1 MLHETA
7 FFFHAIWNQDP
18 SAPVNLFMNQEWTR
32 SRSSLWPNWGLINLC
47 ALWWREKQMWR
58 KKTHSLHVTKGFGD
72 FPRFLKPGGCNFSHS
87 SGKHPRTSRLWDIC
101 QLFTFVHSI
110 YLYGPM
116 CHYENASTFR
126 CSKRKARWLRCH
138 AAQLWYHIECP
149 LGASLWGSTSAWAAV
164 QISLRGLLLCWLP
177 GLASLVS
184 DLKVSSCHL
193 YCEANQDLSLRSLWR
208 IPLF

>member
-18 SAPVNLFMNQEWTR
+18 SVPVNLFMNQEWTR

-116 CHYENASTFR
+116 VSLWECLYLQVQQEK
-126 CSKRKARWLRCH
+126 SKVAPMSCGSALVPHRVSSRRQPLRVNKCMGCGSDIPSR
-138 AAQLWYHIECP
+138 A
-149 LGASLWGSTSAWAAV
+149 ASLLAARSGFFGLWPQGV
-164 QISLRGLLLCWLP
+164 VLPSL
-177 GLASLVS
+177 
-184 DLKVSSCHL
+184 
-193 YCEANQDLSLRSLWR
+193 LWS
-208 IPLF
+208 